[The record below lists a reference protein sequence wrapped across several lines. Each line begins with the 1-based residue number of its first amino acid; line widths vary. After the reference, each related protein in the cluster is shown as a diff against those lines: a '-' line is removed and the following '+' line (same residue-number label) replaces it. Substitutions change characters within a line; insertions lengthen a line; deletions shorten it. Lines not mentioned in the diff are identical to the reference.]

1 MSDEDA
7 LLIWKIIMNRFSENA
22 WENIE
27 STEPDP
33 IDQELL
39 KEILQNSNF
48 LEDISS
54 SKLKSELGL
63 Q

>member
-1 MSDEDA
+1 
-7 LLIWKIIMNRFSENA
+7 MNRFSENA